1 MDITQYFKPLSATIF
16 PSRTPPTPTA
26 APSKAPQIPNSPPPH
41 PIDPH
46 PSPPTRHQPLPP
58 ELSIEPCTP
67 THLPSLKRIN
77 ALLLPI
83 PYPEKF
89 YTEILSSRETARL
102 TRIAIWHP
110 PHPPNRKSSPT
121 KNPKSGRISDSV
133 PTFTPTPAE
142 TEGKVI
148 GSIRCRLEHGGP
160 TPPNQPSIRE
170 IYIQTLT
177 LLAPY
182 RGLGIGTALLDTIV
196 QEAVTQHGATSL
208 YAHVWEKNEEAL
220 EWYTKRGFEVG
231 DAVEGYYRRLKPGG
245 AKVVRRR
252 VGVGEILRIGRGDAG
267 KKREKEREDVDSKEA
282 GESGGD

>member
-16 PSRTPPTPTA
+16 PSRSPPTA
-26 APSKAPQIPNSPPPH
+26 APSKALQVPNSPPPR
-41 PIDPH
+41 PISPH
-46 PSPPTRHQPLPP
+46 PSPTQHQSLPP

-83 PYPEKF
+83 RYPEKF
-89 YTEILSSRETARL
+89 YTEIISSPETASL
-102 TRIAIWHP
+102 TRVAIWRP
-110 PHPPNRKSSPT
+110 TRSANRKHSST
-121 KNPKSGRISDSV
+121 KNTESGRIVDLV
-133 PTFTPTPAE
+133 PTPTPAE
-142 TEGKVI
+142 NEGKVI
-148 GSIRCRLEHGGP
+148 GSIRCRLEHGP
-160 TPPNQPSIRE
+160 TPPTQPSIRE
-170 IYIQTLT
+170 VYIQTLT

-182 RGLGIGTALLDTIV
+182 RGLGIGTALLNTIV

-220 EWYTKRGFEVG
+220 DWYTKRGFEVG
-231 DAVEGYYRRLKPGG
+231 DAVEGYYRKLKPGG

-252 VGVGEILRIGRGDAG
+252 VGVGEILSIGRGNAG
-267 KKREKEREDVDSKEA
+267 KKKGKEREDVDSKEA